1 MRCVI
6 GFLVIVS
13 AASGAYSQPNRPA
26 VTVAERAELYQ
37 RIAGIE
43 STAEIERLARETA
56 ASRDAATTAQLE
68 LILDR
73 YFELDAAAAV
83 KLAGELLRSGSP
95 SFVGS
100 LYERLARSDVNEAL
114 SALSQIDDLA
124 EARAAS
130 MAVFRGLGADG
141 RAFELVVASLQ
152 GSAREQFRADALV
165 QLASTSPQRAL
176 EEALAVAD
184 PGTRRTLATTIVSR
198 WANEAPSEAIAAV
211 DRVADP
217 DLRSVLW
224 TTALRSWRDTDTLLT
239 YVETLDL
246 QSRGIALMNAG
257 LDRLVA
263 RDASRA
269 AAIVAALPQ
278 GDDRT
283 RLLWVASNAYAR
295 QDPEAAVAW
304 ARTLDPPAP
313 ELVANAVRFVASRE
327 PLHAFDLA
335 ASLAEPQ
342 RSQMY
347 LSIVNAASDGPQLP
361 ALASRVVRIDDADT
375 KARLIT
381 TLVEVWANRR
391 GDPEGALEW
400 INANETAVP
409 PEAFERVGY
418 FYARSNPTGAASS
431 VDRVPNRLRAVWI
444 AAVTFGMATTDVQ
457 GATQFLERFR
467 GEAGFDRGAP
477 QLALR
482 IAETDPAA
490 AARLIASVG
499 TRGAGGVTPEVTIAR
514 SWAQRDPRA
523 AAAWALDLP
532 PLQRSI
538 ALQIVTDIWGSQD
551 PAAVRHWAL
560 GMPSGDRRDQAL
572 AAAMRAGGAAPPDAA
587 LLAAFSQDRARQ
599 SAMMNAILVTAQ
611 TDAAAARRLIG
622 EHITDP
628 TMRARAEEMVES
640 FARGMVPLPTGGI
653 GFPASPLGGAL
664 IGVAPAGVSG
674 PAVTVIGPNGQPV
687 TVRSPVGMPPA
698 ESGLIALPPGAVLG
712 PIPPIP
718 PAVEP
723 RPDVPPQPLLRQ

>member
-1 MRCVI
+1 MRCLI
-6 GFLVIVS
+6 GFLVIVG
-13 AASGAYSQPNRPA
+13 AASGAHSQPNRPPA
-26 VTVAERAELYQ
+26 TVSERAETYQ
-37 RIAGIE
+37 RIAGIK
-43 STAEIERLARETA
+43 STAELERLAREAA
-56 ASRDAATTAQLE
+56 ASRGAAQASLLE

-73 YFELDAAAAV
+73 YFELDAVGAA
-83 KLAGELLRSGSP
+83 KLAGELQRSGSP

-114 SALSQIDDLA
+114 SALSQLDDLA

-130 MAVFRGLGADG
+130 MSVFNGLGADE
-141 RAFELVVASLQ
+141 RAFDLVAASLQ

-165 QLASTSPQRAL
+165 QLALTSPQRAL
-176 EEALAVAD
+176 EEALAVAEA
-184 PGTRRTLATTIVSR
+184 GTRSTLATTIVSR

-224 TTALRSWRDTDTLLT
+224 TTALRRWRDTDTLLT
-239 YVETLDL
+239 YVEALDP
-246 QSRGIALMNAG
+246 QSRGKALMNAG
-257 LDRLVA
+257 LERLTA
-263 RDASRA
+263 PNASRA
-269 AAIVAALPQ
+269 AAIVATLPE
-278 GDDRT
+278 GVERT
-283 RLLWVASNAYAR
+283 QALWVFSGLYAR
-295 QDPEAAVAW
+295 QDPDAAVAW

-313 ELVANAVRFVASRE
+313 EIVANAIRFVASRE

-361 ALASRVVRIDDADT
+361 ALASRVVRIDDGDT

-381 TLVEVWANRR
+381 TLAEVWANRR

-418 FYARSNPTGAASS
+418 FYARSNPTSAASS
-431 VDRVPNRLRAVWI
+431 VDRVPNRVRAVWI

-499 TRGAGGVTPEVTIAR
+499 TRGAGGVAPEVTIAR

-532 PLQRSI
+532 PMQRSI
-538 ALQIVTDIWGSQD
+538 ALQIVTGIWGSQD
-551 PAAVRHWAL
+551 PAAVRQWAL

-572 AAAMRAGGAAPPDAA
+572 AAVMRDGGAAPPDAA
-587 LLAAFSQDRARQ
+587 LLAAFSEDRARQ

-628 TMRARAEEMVES
+628 TMRARAEEMVEN
-640 FARGMVPLPTGGI
+640 FARGMVPLPAGGF
-653 GFPASPLGGAL
+653 GVPASPTGGVPF
-664 IGVAPAGVSG
+664 GVAPSGVTG
-674 PAVTVIGPNGQPV
+674 PGITVIGPNGLPV
-687 TVRSPVGMPPA
+687 TLRSPIMGTSP
-698 ESGLIALPPGAVLG
+698 ESGFIALPPGAVLG

-718 PAVEP
+718 PTVEP
-723 RPDVPPQPLLRQ
+723 RPDLPPQPVLIQ